1 MKNLFLL
8 LLLPVFACGQSN
20 EVKIAKVDTEK
31 NIITEGFIVT
41 GNVQGVSDGEVK
53 ITSLRNDQTLA
64 SGNVKGGAFALK
76 GSVAEPGLYWLTIG
90 NEQPRYLF
98 LENSPIKI
106 TGTKANIKKS

>member
-20 EVKIAKVDTEK
+20 EVNIAKVDTEK

-64 SGNVKGGAFALK
+64 SGNVKGGALEIGRASTRAVVVSCIMILIFDYVLSAL
-76 GSVAEPGLYWLTIG
+76 LL
-90 NEQPRYLF
+90 
-98 LENSPIKI
+98 
-106 TGTKANIKKS
+106 